1 VAEATLERSVCFR
14 ATHHYH
20 RTQWS
25 PEKNRATFGPL
36 EDPHPHDWVV
46 TVRVRG
52 TLDAY
57 GFVLDLAVL
66 DRLLGKVLGVLDGA
80 DLNEAIPEM
89 GSGHLQPSTEAL
101 ARWVW
106 GQLAAQIPEPACLV
120 RVRVAEGTGLAA
132 EYDG

>member
-1 VAEATLERSVCFR
+1 MAEATLERSAGFR
-14 ATHHYH
+14 ATHHY
-20 RTQWS
+20 RSAEWS

-52 TLDAY
+52 PLDAY

-66 DRLLGKVLGVLDGA
+66 DRLLGQVLDVLDGA
-80 DLNEAIPEM
+80 DLNQAIPEM
-89 GSGHLQPSTEAL
+89 SSGHLQPTTEAL

-106 GQLAAQIPEPACLV
+106 GRLAVQVPEPAYLV
-120 RVRVAEGTGLAA
+120 RVRVAESATLAA